1 MVIAIG
7 VSRMAKLDDRNIEKD
22 PGRCG
27 GQATVAG
34 TRIRAVSN
42 PDMNRLG
49 ELDEPQLEWAT
60 QEHRVLVTFNVGHFA
75 QLHYQWM
82 ASSRHHA
89 GLIVSRQRSIGEV
102 MRRLLHLARTL
113 EADDMLDRLEYL
125 SNWWDLSN
133 SS

>member
-1 MVIAIG
+1 MTSIRFFTDEDVYGA
-7 VSRMAKLDDRNIEKD
+7 
-22 PGRCG
+22 
-27 GQATVAG
+27 VAVQLRAAG
-34 TRIRAVSN
+34 FDAVST

-125 SNWWDLSN
+125 SNW
-133 SS
+133 

>member
-1 MVIAIG
+1 MTSIRFFTDEDVYGAAA
-7 VSRMAKLDDRNIEKD
+7 VQL
-22 PGRCG
+22 
-27 GQATVAG
+27 
-34 TRIRAVSN
+34 RAVGFDAVST

-60 QEHRVLVTFNVGHFA
+60 QEHRVLVTFNVGHVA

-82 ASSRHHA
+82 ANLRHHA

-113 EADDMLDRLEYL
+113 ACWIAW
-125 SNWWDLSN
+125 SI
-133 SS
+133 